1 MCDGRSVIFALKIIF
16 KEINHIDK
24 ISIGFT
30 LTSQF
35 PGKFFSG
42 YLISALNKPQGKP
55 VHVQYLQQNKE
66 VLKTIV
72 WYGPLVSYLPLDTL
86 IYCLVFLFFR
96 TRVGRGGEVDAEVYL
111 VHVIICICL
120 WGLCI

>member
-1 MCDGRSVIFALKIIF
+1 MSIRDGSIHPLLHVWLVRVCDGRSVIFALKIIF
-16 KEINHIDK
+16 KEINHINK

-72 WYGPLVSYLPLDTL
+72 
-86 IYCLVFLFFR
+86 
-96 TRVGRGGEVDAEVYL
+96 
-111 VHVIICICL
+111 
-120 WGLCI
+120 

>member
-1 MCDGRSVIFALKIIF
+1 MSQPVTCILSCGSASNPSCVNIGSTHVNQGWLHPPSSTCLIGKGCDGRSVIFALKIIF
-16 KEINHIDK
+16 KEINHINK

-72 WYGPLVSYLPLDTL
+72 
-86 IYCLVFLFFR
+86 
-96 TRVGRGGEVDAEVYL
+96 
-111 VHVIICICL
+111 
-120 WGLCI
+120 

>member
-1 MCDGRSVIFALKIIF
+1 MSIKRWLHPPSSTCLIGKGVWWGECNFCIALKIIF

-72 WYGPLVSYLPLDTL
+72 
-86 IYCLVFLFFR
+86 
-96 TRVGRGGEVDAEVYL
+96 
-111 VHVIICICL
+111 
-120 WGLCI
+120 

>member
-16 KEINHIDK
+16 KEINHINK

-86 IYCLVFLFFR
+86 IYCLVFLFFEQ
-96 TRVGRGGEVDAEVYL
+96 GWEGGGERLMQKY
-111 VHVIICICL
+111 I
-120 WGLCI
+120 

>member
-1 MCDGRSVIFALKIIF
+1 MSIRDGSIHPLLHVWLVRVCDGRSVIFALKIIF

-24 ISIGFT
+24 ISIGFK

-72 WYGPLVSYLPLDTL
+72 
-86 IYCLVFLFFR
+86 
-96 TRVGRGGEVDAEVYL
+96 
-111 VHVIICICL
+111 
-120 WGLCI
+120 